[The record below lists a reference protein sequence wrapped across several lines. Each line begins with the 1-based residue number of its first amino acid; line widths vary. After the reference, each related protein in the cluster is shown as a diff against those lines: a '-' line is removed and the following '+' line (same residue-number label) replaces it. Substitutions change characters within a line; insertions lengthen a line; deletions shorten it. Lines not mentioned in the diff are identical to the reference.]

1 MDIIPGQTLPKFFD
15 SFNQQ
20 LSIDNPI
27 ILILLTII
35 IIIYYLVF
43 KYLGLGTSPNNF
55 GPSLTTAGLDQHFV
69 GKTTRGGTI
78 IQIIEIIFRSHLFC
92 QLLCYIN
99 TSQTKLIVT
108 ILSITINE

>member
-43 KYLGLGTSPNNF
+43 KYLGLGTPTEQFWSFSYDGWTGSKFWGDYNTRREQRF
-55 GPSLTTAGLDQHFV
+55 KSLRL
-69 GKTTRGGTI
+69 
-78 IQIIEIIFRSHLFC
+78 
-92 QLLCYIN
+92 
-99 TSQTKLIVT
+99 
-108 ILSITINE
+108 